1 LVAERWAWAFGRW
14 VAAHPNGAAFVTCS
28 VPKRTAHAGQDFRPG
43 LIGTPGG
50 WSRRVVRCLVVALDF
65 NELKEQSNPYLFGF
79 LTTELDLGFT
89 FAALA
94 KYERKVGNAE
104 HFQQCRRDVKTV
116 IETVERFKE
125 RLSADAKLAIDTGA
139 AELARLISAL

>member
-1 LVAERWAWAFGRW
+1 
-14 VAAHPNGAAFVTCS
+14 
-28 VPKRTAHAGQDFRPG
+28 
-43 LIGTPGG
+43 
-50 WSRRVVRCLVVALDF
+50 VALDF